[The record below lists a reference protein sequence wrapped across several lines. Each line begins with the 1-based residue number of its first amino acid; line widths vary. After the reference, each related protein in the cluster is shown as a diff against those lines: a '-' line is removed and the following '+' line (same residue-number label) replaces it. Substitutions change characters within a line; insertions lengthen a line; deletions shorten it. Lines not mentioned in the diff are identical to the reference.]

1 MENILATQA
10 FTNSE
15 IISEPQTGIEPSCK
29 SDQLPICKSLDIY
42 LKSLYFP
49 KLILSACTLVF
60 LTADNCHQW
69 WLRRRLIPIKILN
82 ILYYFA

>member
-29 SDQLPICKSLDIY
+29 SNQLPICELLDIY

-60 LTADNCHQW
+60 LKQLTTAINGGCEGD
-69 WLRRRLIPIKILN
+69 
-82 ILYYFA
+82 LYQLKS